1 MEVFF
6 RGVSVEMGEKAGE
19 EFSVE
24 TDDGGEVKF
33 YKRDGFSDTDKAVL
47 KVLAEGASTILKD
60 IYLMVPSEKMLW
72 MDDMKMRF
80 LREKA
85 KRHNIS
91 EENMRFYIVKGS
103 DEIEKLSDI
112 GVGIVS
118 HGEVIVAT
126 DRSREDLEKMGFE
139 VEEI

>member
-1 MEVFF
+1 M
-6 RGVSVEMGEKAGE
+6 
-19 EFSVE
+19 
-24 TDDGGEVKF
+24 
-33 YKRDGFSDTDKAVL
+33 

-72 MDDMKMRF
+72 MDDIKMRY

-85 KRHNIS
+85 KRHDIP
-91 EENMRFYIVKGS
+91 EENTRFYIVKGS
-103 DEIEKLSDI
+103 DEIEKLSEI

-118 HGEVIVAT
+118 HGEIVVAT
-126 DRSREDLEKMGFE
+126 DKSKEDLEAMGFE